1 VCACV
6 CSFLGSVQRSDL
18 RRFALLRRE
27 IGSGERQAS
36 EFTSQNLR
44 TARLDISMLS
54 SRAVPSRSE
63 DLQALGSS
71 LSHLQLSTAG
81 SSNGQPQATSGAPSL
96 IARAGGW
103 RRKSSFSD
111 PLGVQADLARA
122 AALAQ
127 AQSPVAGIGTDRTQ
141 NYEALTSRSLA
152 ASAQGDE
159 KKNIQGKKSLS
170 NIRRESVHAYEE
182 SQSLV
187 ARAVGEMR
195 DKRDD
200 RSAGNGPRVVLHF

>member
-1 VCACV
+1 V
-6 CSFLGSVQRSDL
+6 
-18 RRFALLRRE
+18 
-27 IGSGERQAS
+27 
-36 EFTSQNLR
+36 
-44 TARLDISMLS
+44 
-54 SRAVPSRSE
+54 
-63 DLQALGSS
+63 
-71 LSHLQLSTAG
+71 AG
-81 SSNGQPQATSGAPSL
+81 SL

-122 AALAQ
+122 AALAH
-127 AQSPVAGIGTDRTQ
+127 AQTPGAGIDTDRTQ

-152 ASAQGDE
+152 ASSAQGDD
-159 KKNIQGKKSLS
+159 KQNIQGKKSLS
-170 NIRRESVHAYEE
+170 NVRQESLHACDEE
-182 SQSLV
+182 SQSLG